1 MVRVGLGSGVKACVG
16 VRVRDLFCSSIAQ
29 FSRSFMH
36 FALRIC
42 RMVTSLRLGLGSVI
56 RVSLGV

>member
-42 RMVTSLRLGLGSVI
+42 RRSR
-56 RVSLGV
+56 R